1 MVLAKAGIVNKAAMV
16 RWGRWVAPLAAT
28 GLMLLIR
35 WPLNQVLGDR
45 ASLLPFMIG
54 IVCCA
59 WWGGLWPGMIAT
71 GLSLAAYAV
80 FLPHRS
86 GGGALDHVP
95 VVVFAVEGILISWL
109 SGLRRAADRRA
120 EELTQAEHQSRQ
132 ILRERDTQ
140 LRSVVDSLAEGLV
153 VSDLTGRLVHW
164 NPAALE
170 IHGFGCADELR
181 RPLDELGET
190 FELSTLEGTIL
201 PVDQWP
207 LSRILRGE
215 VLKDCELRMRRRNG
229 GWQRIVSY
237 GGTLVRDSRHRPIL
251 AVVTIV
257 DITDRKEAER
267 SMHRAIEEAEQANR
281 SKDYFLAI
289 LSHELRTP
297 LMPALLHVS
306 ALETDLRLPEDVRS
320 DLRVARQ
327 NIELESRL
335 IDDLLD
341 LTRIARGKMQLRDE
355 VVDVHEVIAAVLDIC
370 AAGISS
376 GKLTTEVDL
385 QADAHQVRGDS
396 ARLQQVFWNL
406 LKNAIKFTPA
416 GGKITIRSSN
426 DARGSGLLRVE
437 IKDTGIGME
446 PSLLPRLFNPFEQG
460 NRNEIGQFAG
470 LGLGLAI
477 ARSVLTILGGEIV
490 ARSEGKNRGSQFV
503 VELPTVEMAAENTRA
518 GPTKGARPLASEAPF
533 VSMAP
538 ALVPTAAAT
547 GPAMK
552 AAPISGTP
560 AASQSEPI
568 RRLLLVEDHTD
579 TARTLGI
586 LLRKSGFEVEIADSV
601 AAALAAAERVKFD
614 LLVSDIG
621 LPDGSGF
628 ELMRTLR
635 DRYGLKGIAVS
646 GYGMAQDLRAS
657 QESGF
662 VEHLTKPLNFQMLR
676 ETIRRIAA

>member
-1 MVLAKAGIVNKAAMV
+1 M
-16 RWGRWVAPLAAT
+16 APLAAT

-35 WPLNQVLGDR
+35 WPLNPILGDR

-71 GLSLAAYAV
+71 GLSLAAYAA

-86 GGGALDHVP
+86 GGGVLDHVP
-95 VVVFAVEGILISWL
+95 VVVFTIEGILISWL
-109 SGLRRAADRRA
+109 SGLRWAADRRA
-120 EELTQAEHQSRQ
+120 QELIQAEHRSRQ

-153 VSDLTGRLVHW
+153 VSDLSGRLVHW

-190 FELSTLEGTIL
+190 FELSTLEGAIL

-215 VLKDCELRMRRRNG
+215 ILKDCETRVRRRSG

-251 AVVTIV
+251 GVVTIV

-320 DLRVARQ
+320 DLRVVRQ

-370 AAGISS
+370 AAGIAS
-376 GKLTTEVDL
+376 GKLQTELDL
-385 QADAHQVRGDS
+385 RAEAHRVRGDS

-416 GGKITIRSSN
+416 GGKITIRSNN
-426 DARGSGLLRVE
+426 DAWGRGLLRVE
-437 IKDTGIGME
+437 IQDTGIGME

-460 NRNEIGQFAG
+460 NRQEIGQFAG

-490 ARSEGKNRGSQFV
+490 ARSEGKNRGSQFI
-503 VELPTVEMAAENTRA
+503 VELPTVDVGAGNTRGGA
-518 GPTKGARPLASEAPF
+518 TKGAAPRVAEAPF
-533 VSMAP
+533 VPAAR
-538 ALVPTAAAT
+538 ALVPTST
-547 GPAMK
+547 IGPAIN
-552 AAPISGTP
+552 AAPAGGGTTAP
-560 AASQSEPI
+560 LSEPI
-568 RRLLLVEDHTD
+568 RRLLLVEDHLD
-579 TARTLGI
+579 TARTLGT
-586 LLRKSGFEVEIADSV
+586 LLRKSGFEVEIANSV
-601 AAALAAAERVKFD
+601 AAALAAAEQAKFD

-621 LPDGSGF
+621 LPDGSGLD
-628 ELMRTLR
+628 LMRTLR

-662 VEHLTKPLNFQMLR
+662 VEHLTKPINFQILH
-676 ETIRRIAA
+676 ETIRRVAA